1 MRVRGTGRARAR
13 LHAPEPQ
20 EVTFVELFFDLVFVF
35 AVTQVTHLTATHL
48 TAGGVTRSVVLFWL
62 IWWAWTQFTWTLNPA
77 DTESTLV
84 RACTLVATSVAF
96 VMAASV
102 ERAYGE
108 DPLWF
113 ALPYIVV
120 RLLGLWLQVRI
131 DLERGELDDRAVRRW
146 ALWSVLAL
154 GIVLAGTAVDPA
166 DRAWVW
172 ALAIAG
178 DLGAASFASRSHRW
192 DIHPAHFCERHGL
205 FVIIALGESL
215 IVAGTAVAGEERPA
229 VLVAAAG
236 AGLLVACLLWWTY
249 FGWLKGALEHGLAD
263 APPERLGTLA
273 RDAFSLGHFGLVCGI
288 VGFAVAL
295 EEIVAHPDEA
305 ASAPIAALG
314 TGVALF
320 VGSSALALW
329 RLDGRVLVPR
339 LVLLVGTLVA
349 VAALSG
355 QRPVWPL
362 LAVAAGLA
370 AVVVVEGTGGSG
382 ATGRIRPAPA
392 GGRTAVR
399 TRSGRTSLRS

>member
-35 AVTQVTHLTATHL
+35 AVTQVTHLTASHL

-172 ALAIAG
+172 LLAIAG

-192 DIHPAHFCERHGL
+192 DINPAHFCERHGL

-249 FGWLKGALEHGLAD
+249 FGWLKAALEHGLAD

-295 EEIVAHPDEA
+295 EEIVAHPEEA

-314 TGVALF
+314 AGVALF

-339 LVLLVGTLVA
+339 LVLLVATLVA

-382 ATGRIRPAPA
+382 ATGRVRPAPA
-392 GGRTAVR
+392 RDRTAAP
-399 TRSGRTSLRS
+399 TRSGRTARRS

>member
-1 MRVRGTGRARAR
+1 M
-13 LHAPEPQ
+13 
-20 EVTFVELFFDLVFVF
+20 
-35 AVTQVTHLTATHL
+35 
-48 TAGGVTRSVVLFWL
+48 
-62 IWWAWTQFTWTLNPA
+62 
-77 DTESTLV
+77 
-84 RACTLVATSVAF
+84 
-96 VMAASV
+96 
-102 ERAYGE
+102 
-108 DPLWF
+108 
-113 ALPYIVV
+113 
-120 RLLGLWLQVRI
+120 
-131 DLERGELDDRAVRRW
+131 
-146 ALWSVLAL
+146 
-154 GIVLAGTAVDPA
+154 
-166 DRAWVW
+166 
-172 ALAIAG
+172 
-178 DLGAASFASRSHRW
+178 
-192 DIHPAHFCERHGL
+192 
-205 FVIIALGESL
+205 
-215 IVAGTAVAGEERPA
+215 
-229 VLVAAAG
+229 LVAAAG

-249 FGWLKGALEHGLAD
+249 FGWLKAALEHGLAD
-263 APPERLGTLA
+263 ASPERLGTLA

-392 GGRTAVR
+392 AGRTAVR

>member
-1 MRVRGTGRARAR
+1 
-13 LHAPEPQ
+13 
-20 EVTFVELFFDLVFVF
+20 VTFVELFFDLVFVF
-35 AVTQVTHLTATHL
+35 AVTQVTHVTATHL

-102 ERAYGE
+102 ERAYGD

-113 ALPYIVV
+113 VVPYIVV

-131 DLERGELDDRAVRRW
+131 DLERGERDDRAVRRW
-146 ALWSVLAL
+146 ALCSVLAL
-154 GIVLAGTAVDPA
+154 WIVLAATAVDPD

-172 ALAIAG
+172 MLAIAG
-178 DLGAASFASRSHRW
+178 DLAAATYASRGHPW
-192 DIHPAHFCERHGL
+192 DIDPAHFCERHGL

-249 FGWLKGALEHGLAD
+249 FGWLKEALEDGLAD
-263 APPERLGTLA
+263 ASPERLGMLA
-273 RDAFSLGHFGLVCGI
+273 RDAFSLGHFGLVCGV

-295 EEIVAHPDEA
+295 EEIVAHPEEA

-320 VGSSALALW
+320 VGSSALAHW
-329 RLDGRVLVPR
+329 RLHGSLLVPR
-339 LVLLVGTLVA
+339 LVLLAVTLVA

-362 LAVAAGLA
+362 LAVATGLA
-370 AVVVVEGTGGSG
+370 AVIAVEGPGGPG
-382 ATGRIRPAPA
+382 VARRIRPGPAPA
-392 GGRTAVR
+392 RVEAPP
-399 TRSGRTSLRS
+399 RSGRTAPRS

>member
-1 MRVRGTGRARAR
+1 MRGTGRPRAR

-20 EVTFVELFFDLVFVF
+20 QVTFVELFFDLVFVF

-48 TAGGVTRSVVLFWL
+48 TAGGVGRSVVLFWL

-84 RACTLVATSVAF
+84 RACTLLATSVAF
-96 VMAASV
+96 VMAVSV

-108 DPLWF
+108 DPIWF
-113 ALPYIVV
+113 VVPYVVV

-131 DLERGELDDRAVRRW
+131 DLERDDRSDRAVGRW
-146 ALWSVLAL
+146 ALSSVLAL
-154 GIVLAGTAVDPA
+154 VVVLAATVVDA
-166 DRAWVW
+166 DDRAWVW
-172 ALAIAG
+172 LLAIAG
-178 DLGAASFASRSHRW
+178 DLGAATFASRSHRW
-192 DIHPAHFCERHGL
+192 DINPAHFCERHGL

-215 IVAGTAVAGEERPA
+215 IVTGTAVAGDERPA

-249 FGWLKGALEHGLAD
+249 FGWLKEALEHGLAS
-263 APPERLGTLA
+263 ASPERLGTLA

-288 VGFAVAL
+288 IGFAVAL

-320 VGSSALALW
+320 VGSSAFAHW

-362 LAVAAGLA
+362 LAVAVGLA

-382 ATGRIRPAPA
+382 ATRPVRPAPA
-392 GGRTAVR
+392 RDRTAAP
-399 TRSGRTSLRS
+399 TRSGRTARRS

>member
-1 MRVRGTGRARAR
+1 MRVRGTDRPRAR

-48 TAGGVTRSVVLFWL
+48 TAGGVGRSVVLFWL

-77 DTESTLV
+77 DTESALV

-102 ERAYGE
+102 ERAYGD

-113 ALPYIVV
+113 VVPYVVV

-131 DLERGELDDRAVRRW
+131 DLERDERDDRTVRRW
-146 ALWSVLAL
+146 ALCSVLVL
-154 GIVLAGTAVDPA
+154 GVVLAATVVDA
-166 DRAWVW
+166 DDRAWVW
-172 ALAIAG
+172 LLAVAG
-178 DLGAASFASRSHRW
+178 DLGAATYASRSHHW
-192 DIHPAHFCERHGL
+192 DINPAHFCERHGL

-249 FGWLKGALEHGLAD
+249 FGWLKEALERGLSASSPD
-263 APPERLGTLA
+263 RLGMMA

-288 VGFAVAL
+288 IGFAVAL
-295 EEIVAHPDEA
+295 EEIVAHPDEPVS
-305 ASAPIAALG
+305 SAIAALG
-314 TGVALF
+314 AGVALF
-320 VGSSALALW
+320 VGSSAFAHW
-329 RLDGRVLVPR
+329 RLHGRVLVPR

-349 VAALSG
+349 VTALSG

-362 LAVAAGLA
+362 LAVAVGLA
-370 AVVVVEGTGGSG
+370 AVVVVEGTEGSR
-382 ATGRIRPAPA
+382 ATGPVRPAPA
-392 GGRTAVR
+392 RDRTAVP
-399 TRSGRTSLRS
+399 TRSARTVRRS